1 MLRSPLICTLLSLI
15 ALGGCAAGDR
25 TIPSLATRA
34 AETIDPRVPI
44 PDRVDS
50 SPADAAFGATLRQL
64 VTAGRS
70 GTGRFDQAMA
80 TAERLA
86 SSAGLARSESW
97 IAAQEALSAAV
108 AERYSVTAALAEI
121 DALAAQRVAARG
133 GMSPADQQQLD
144 DAAAALSPIDARQAA
159 RIDAV
164 QRRLG
169 A

>member
-1 MLRSPLICTLLSLI
+1 MLRSPLLCVLVPLT
-15 ALGGCAAGDR
+15 ALAGCAASDR
-25 TIPSLATRA
+25 TIPSLAPRA
-34 AETIDPRVPI
+34 AEAIDPRLPI

-50 SPADAAFGATLRQL
+50 SPADAAFGITLRQL

-70 GTGRFDQAMA
+70 GTARFDQAMA

-86 SSAGLARSESW
+86 TSVGPARSESW

-108 AERYSVTAALAEI
+108 AERYSVTAALAAI

-133 GMSPADQQQLD
+133 GMSPADQQQFD
-144 DAAAALSPIDARQAA
+144 DAARSLSPIDARQAA
-159 RIDAV
+159 RVDAV